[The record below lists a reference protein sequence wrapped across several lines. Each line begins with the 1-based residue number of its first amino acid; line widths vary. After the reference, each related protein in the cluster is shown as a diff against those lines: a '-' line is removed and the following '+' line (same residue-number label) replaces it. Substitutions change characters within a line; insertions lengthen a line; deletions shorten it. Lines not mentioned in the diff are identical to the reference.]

1 MEKYTMFMDRKN
13 QYSENEYTTQSNL
26 QIQRCDSAG
35 LIVLKDSQVR
45 GTEEWGQITA
55 HYYLH
60 VHPFLPWMNN
70 DLQSIIATSSQ
81 PPAATAAKSLQS
93 CLTLCDPTDGSP
105 PGSAVPGILQ
115 ARTLEWVAVSFSN
128 EGKWKVKVKSLN
140 RVRLSATPWTAA
152 YQAPPSMGF
161 SRQEWGAIWVGCH
174 CLLRLSLLNPHK
186 FLLWAV
192 LNCGSAGKGML
203 RYIVVA

>member
-1 MEKYTMFMDRKN
+1 MDRKN

-26 QIQRCDSAG
+26 QIQRRDSAG

-93 CLTLCDPTDGSP
+93 CPTLCDPTDGSP
-105 PGSAVPGILQ
+105 PGSAIPGILQ
-115 ARTLEWVAVSFSN
+115 ARTLEWVAVSFSSA
-128 EGKWKVKVKSLN
+128 GKWKVKVKSLS
-140 RVRLSATPWTAA
+140 RVRLLATPWTVAH
-152 YQAPPSMGF
+152 QASPSMGF
-161 SRQEWGAIWVGCH
+161 SRQEYWRVGCH
-174 CLLRLSLLNPHK
+174 CLLPLVFINDPIYIHSWQVACCFNMESIGRKKHSFHK
-186 FLLWAV
+186 
-192 LNCGSAGKGML
+192 C
-203 RYIVVA
+203 